1 MPDIIRTTKYDLPL
15 LFICVKL
22 TVTSYM
28 VMEEFIIGSESVEAM
43 HIYMV
48 DRPWPIM
55 LKFWP
60 IMLLSNAHKSHP
72 LCSILCP

>member
-28 VMEEFIIGSESVEAM
+28 VVAEFIIGSESVEAM
-43 HIYMV
+43 HIYIV

-55 LKFWP
+55 LKFLL
-60 IMLLSNAHKSHP
+60 IMLLGSAQKTHP